1 MICLVASM
9 PSMPGIRMSIKIT
22 SGCSLTASATASAPV
37 PASPTAVRSGALST
51 SSRRLPRSSA

>member
-1 MICLVASM
+1 
-9 PSMPGIRMSIKIT
+9 MSIKIT

-51 SSRRLPRSSA
+51 QQPQAAAQQRLIVGDQDPVMPGTAR